1 MVTPPAI
8 QQVSLSL
15 GVERGAIAPATA
27 TNQARRERDLK
38 TVRQSIQQNLGGPL
52 PFNLHERHPP
62 FNICIPSA
70 FASQVKDI
78 HTLLDRSLV
87 DIVERW
93 FSDEEAGF
101 PGRMPLEKHEE
112 DLLRWIDGP
121 GSELIPRFG
130 DRYGMWRTDYLI
142 ENDAAGGEA
151 ARICEI
157 NARIPYNG
165 FWMAGLHEEA
175 TKQLG
180 AGTKG
185 FNLLNDFEV
194 RLFLWNRM
202 EEWRRVLLTGI
213 RPLSRR
219 FLIALTRQNHS
230 IISVQSG
237 QASTLGLLPASI
249 RNALV
254 IL

>member
-8 QQVSLSL
+8 QQISLSL
-15 GVERGAIAPATA
+15 GVEGGAIAPATA
-27 TNQARRERDLK
+27 TNQARRERDLN
-38 TVRQSIQQNLGGPL
+38 TIRQHIHQTLGGPL

-62 FNICIPSA
+62 FNICITSA
-70 FASQVKDI
+70 FASQVEDI
-78 HTLLDRSLV
+78 HKLLDRSLI

-93 FSDEEAGF
+93 FSDEEAEF
-101 PGRMPLEKHEE
+101 PSRMPLEKHEE

-121 GSELIPRFG
+121 GSKLIPRFG

-142 ENDAAGGEA
+142 EKDATGVEA

-165 FWMAGLHEEA
+165 FWMTGVHEEA
-175 TKQLG
+175 TKLLG

-194 RLFLWNRM
+194 
-202 EEWRRVLLTGI
+202 
-213 RPLSRR
+213 S
-219 FLIALTRQNHS
+219 LIYTNKWMS
-230 IISVQSG
+230 EDDFC
-237 QASTLGLLPASI
+237 
-249 RNALV
+249 
-254 IL
+254 